1 MDQTQ
6 IKNHILLNLYNAFFL
21 SDENFNLKTMAER
34 EGLEKPGF
42 WNLVDRMKSEAL
54 IRGRALGGFYE
65 ITSRGVIY
73 AEEAGLVDEEIA
85 GRNQT
90 ARTLILN
97 ALMKVYEDKGNL
109 YSAGMTDLYEATGL
123 EETVLKTNRQVLLG
137 LDYIEATGNAR
148 FKITNIGVDAFTE
161 YRRTV
166 GLVDEFEDISA
177 MAPRP
182 RGRALQKFLAKVIGQ
197 HGWEQDEGV
206 RTSNEE
212 MDVIVF
218 RDREYYLFE
227 CKWEKERVEASVIRE
242 LFGKLS
248 NRVDVRGVVV
258 SMSGF
263 TEGAVK
269 QVEDYIGQRVILLF
283 GGDDVRQM
291 VYGRVTFDELLNEKY
306 KELVTRR
313 KVSFG

>member
-6 IKNHILLNLYNAFFL
+6 IKNHILLSLYNAFFL
-21 SDENFNLKTMAER
+21 SDENFNLKSLAER
-34 EGLEKPGF
+34 EGWQKTGF
-42 WNLVDRMKSEAL
+42 WNLVDRMKNEAL
-54 IRGRALGGFYE
+54 IRGTAVGGFYE

-73 AEEAGLVDEEIA
+73 AEDAGLVNEA
-85 GRNQT
+85 LVLTNQK
-90 ARTLILN
+90 ARTLILK
-97 ALMKVYEDKGNL
+97 ALMKVYEEKGNL
-109 YSAGMTDLYEATGL
+109 YSASMTDLYEQTGL
-123 EETVLKTNRQVLLG
+123 DESVLKSNRQVLLG

-148 FKITNIGVDAFTE
+148 FKITEIGIDAVIE
-161 YRRTV
+161 YRQLV
-166 GLVDEFEDISA
+166 GLVDEFKDISE
-177 MAPRP
+177 MSPRP
-182 RGRALQKFLAKVIGQ
+182 RGRALQKFLAKIIGQ
-197 HGWEQDEGV
+197 HGWGQDEGV

-227 CKWEKERVEASVIRE
+227 CKWEKERVEAAVVRE

-248 NRVDVRGVVV
+248 NRVDVRGIVV

-283 GGDDVRQM
+283 GSDDVQQM
-291 VYGRVTFDELLNEKY
+291 ADGRATFDELLNAKY

-313 KVSFG
+313 KVSFC